1 MNNRVLLLFLFLIK
15 GFSGATQTPFSGDP
29 DSSLFLTRDIG
40 YFWQAFDLFVKDTT
54 ANPFG
59 THYIEVGS
67 EGVKGFTPFRIRSAD
82 HLYNMVKRRK
92 ADYEGVRENTLRIHE
107 KEKQCRSA
115 FYALKYWYPEAVYP
129 PVYFVIGAYNS
140 GGTFNRNGLFI
151 GAEMQKDIDNIPH
164 IVAHELVHFQ
174 QKNWVNNP
182 NLLRQSLV
190 EGSADFIGEL
200 ISGKHINP
208 AAQSYGE
215 SHREN
220 LCREFVA
227 RMDSTDFQDWLYGV
241 SGKDDRPN
249 DLGYWM
255 GYKIT
260 QGFFNKS
267 TNKKKAIRDI
277 LDIKDP
283 MVFLKESGFLDS
295 YLD

>member
-1 MNNRVLLLFLFLIK
+1 MNKRVLLLFLFLIK

-40 YFWQAFDLFVKDTT
+40 HFWQAFDLFVKDTT

-215 SHREN
+215 SHRKTCAGN
-220 LCREFVA
+220 SLPGWTVRISRTGFMGSPG
-227 RMDSTDFQDWLYGV
+227 RTTGPMTWDTGWGIKSHRDFLINRPIRKKQ
-241 SGKDDRPN
+241 SGIF
-249 DLGYWM
+249 W
-255 GYKIT
+255 
-260 QGFFNKS
+260 
-267 TNKKKAIRDI
+267 I
-277 LDIKDP
+277 LRTRW
-283 MVFLKESGFLDS
+283 FL
-295 YLD
+295 